1 MAKRKKK
8 LSVTK
13 KIAIIGGVLIAMQA
27 VYLFVFGSK
36 VKPMSMREA
45 ITKAVEE
52 KSDLSIARR
61 EQAKIQLALA
71 DYQAKNSRLPAS
83 LDELVPT
90 YFDTVPIDQ
99 ESGKPFKY
107 RVDGVRYFIGDETP
121 VTKVA
126 NLGAEGDGGLAGG
139 PTTAEE
145 QQALI
150 DSLTDS
156 STQTAFVYDPSGKR
170 DPFQPFD
177 LTPKGGD
184 LEKTP
189 LERYNIGQLKLT
201 AVLEGF
207 DEPKAIIENSVGK
220 GFTVGK
226 GTKIGTNNGEIVEIH
241 KDKILILETEVDF
254 TGQKKTKTIELR
266 LRTKDEDENAR
277 QGGSSSSRKR

>member
-8 LSVTK
+8 LSITK
-13 KIAIIGGVLIAMQA
+13 KIAIIGGVLIAIQG

-36 VKPMSMREA
+36 IKPVSMREA
-45 ITKAVEE
+45 IAKAVDD

-71 DYQAKNSRLPAS
+71 DFQAKNSKLPAS

-90 YFDTVPIDQ
+90 YFDTVPLDQ
-99 ESGKPFKY
+99 DTGQPFKY
-107 RVDGVRYFIGDETP
+107 RIDGARYFLGDETP
-121 VTKVA
+121 VNQLTKIA
-126 NLGAEGDGGLAGG
+126 AAGDGSIQGG
-139 PTTAEE
+139 PNTLEE

-150 DSLTDS
+150 DSLSDAAV
-156 STQTAFVYDPSGKR
+156 QTAFVYDPSGKR

-177 LTPKGGD
+177 FAPKGED
-184 LEKTP
+184 ETKTP

-226 GTKIGTNNGEIVEIH
+226 GTKIGTNNGEIVEIQ
-241 KDKILILETEVDF
+241 KDKVLILETEIDF

-266 LRTKDEDENAR
+266 LRTKDEAENER
-277 QGGSSSSRKR
+277 QGKTSSRSR